1 MSYIDN
7 LSQGYQN
14 TYGGGY
20 TQMYR
25 KQPQTQIG
33 GSQIKAPMR
42 ISLDRMYGG
51 MPTAPPGPPTAPTF
65 PIDVPEDYVPSAGY
79 DDYDQYLE
87 DQGWTL
93 RTDDTGVD
101 FWLPPG
107 ERGDVYETSGGIT
120 YVYRGGEWREP
131 LTGEYATDFVS
142 DADFIEAVR
151 LVGYGGM
158 EGAEQ
163 FIESFITD
171 TPSPESGLKGTIAE
185 LKEGMELAGIDE
197 KRQKEIIRNLKR
209 ARDAHWLKQDPI
221 ETWQDQLESLMK
233 QFEAGEI
240 EYIDENGGLDIT
252 ALRGMGNMMSD
263 WLADVLETSFETGLI
278 QSDFFDAEGNLIPEL
293 ENMSLFFESDPQ
305 AMENW
310 NRYNKELAM
319 HAIAKGQSIESA
331 YYSEAVAG
339 AVVGYA
345 AQVAD
350 QATQLL
356 ANEMKMQY
364 EYIASSFQN
373 ILVEAGLQQQSEG
386 FIAAMDRAYAEIQQK
401 YEMGLEELAA
411 RISEN
416 EAANR
421 GSIFSGIFSFIVN
434 AALTLF

>member
-120 YVYRGGEWREP
+120 YVYRGGEWREA
-131 LTGEYATDFVS
+131 LTGEYTSDFVS

-240 EYIDENGGLDIT
+240 EYID
-252 ALRGMGNMMSD
+252 
-263 WLADVLETSFETGLI
+263 
-278 QSDFFDAEGNLIPEL
+278 
-293 ENMSLFFESDPQ
+293 
-305 AMENW
+305 
-310 NRYNKELAM
+310 
-319 HAIAKGQSIESA
+319 
-331 YYSEAVAG
+331 
-339 AVVGYA
+339 
-345 AQVAD
+345 
-350 QATQLL
+350 
-356 ANEMKMQY
+356 
-364 EYIASSFQN
+364 
-373 ILVEAGLQQQSEG
+373 
-386 FIAAMDRAYAEIQQK
+386 
-401 YEMGLEELAA
+401 
-411 RISEN
+411 
-416 EAANR
+416 
-421 GSIFSGIFSFIVN
+421 
-434 AALTLF
+434 

>member
-1 MSYIDN
+1 
-7 LSQGYQN
+7 
-14 TYGGGY
+14 
-20 TQMYR
+20 
-25 KQPQTQIG
+25 
-33 GSQIKAPMR
+33 
-42 ISLDRMYGG
+42 
-51 MPTAPPGPPTAPTF
+51 
-65 PIDVPEDYVPSAGY
+65 
-79 DDYDQYLE
+79 
-87 DQGWTL
+87 
-93 RTDDTGVD
+93 
-101 FWLPPG
+101 
-107 ERGDVYETSGGIT
+107 
-120 YVYRGGEWREP
+120 
-131 LTGEYATDFVS
+131 
-142 DADFIEAVR
+142 
-151 LVGYGGM
+151 
-158 EGAEQ
+158 
-163 FIESFITD
+163 
-171 TPSPESGLKGTIAE
+171 
-185 LKEGMELAGIDE
+185 
-197 KRQKEIIRNLKR
+197 
-209 ARDAHWLKQDPI
+209 
-221 ETWQDQLESLMK
+221 
-233 QFEAGEI
+233 
-240 EYIDENGGLDIT
+240 
-252 ALRGMGNMMSD
+252 MMSD

-339 AVVGYA
+339 AVVEYA

-373 ILVEAGLQQQSEG
+373 MLVEAGLQQQSEG
-386 FIAAMDRAYAEIQQK
+386 FIAAMDRAYAGIQQK